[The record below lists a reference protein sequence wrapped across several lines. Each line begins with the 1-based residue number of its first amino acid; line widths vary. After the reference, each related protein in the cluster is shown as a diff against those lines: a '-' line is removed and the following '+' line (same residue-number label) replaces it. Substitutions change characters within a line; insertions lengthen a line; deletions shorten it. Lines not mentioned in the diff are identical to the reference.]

1 MSHGPS
7 RPRVTIA
14 GQDGTPVDVA
24 QSGERTVLLVLDPE
38 SKATLGAIMTSL
50 QSIEI
55 LLALMVGGRG
65 DS

>member
-14 GQDGTPVDVA
+14 GKDGTPVDVA
-24 QSGERTVLLVLDPE
+24 QDGERTVLLVLDPE

-50 QSIEI
+50 ETIAT
-55 LLALMVGGRG
+55 LLALIAGGRG
-65 DS
+65 ES